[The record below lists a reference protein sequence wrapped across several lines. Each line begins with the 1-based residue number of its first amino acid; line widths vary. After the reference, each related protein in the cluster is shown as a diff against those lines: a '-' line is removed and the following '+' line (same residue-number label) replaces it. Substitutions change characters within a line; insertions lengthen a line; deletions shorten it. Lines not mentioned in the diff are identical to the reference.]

1 MSALGNIFLL
11 QFFCLQK
18 EEEKWKERDR
28 TKSRNIDHFMEE
40 LKMEQE
46 MRERR
51 SSDRDRGRES
61 WQKGNSS
68 VCFYILNS
76 FWFFFL

>member
-1 MSALGNIFLL
+1 
-11 QFFCLQK
+11 
-18 EEEKWKERDR
+18 
-28 TKSRNIDHFMEE
+28 MEE

-61 WQKGNSS
+61 WHKGNSS
-68 VCFYILNS
+68 VKIS
-76 FWFFFL
+76 TFLIAFLSLSVIV

>member
-1 MSALGNIFLL
+1 MFL
-11 QFFCLQK
+11 CLQK

-68 VCFYILNS
+68 VNVFTFLTVPC
-76 FWFFFL
+76 FFL